1 MGNKFCEGIVNEVA
15 IGRENGKSHSKFG
28 IKLVTQFLDF
38 WRVMVYHA
46 RARE

>member
-1 MGNKFCEGIVNEVA
+1 MSRFCVKP
-15 IGRENGKSHSKFG
+15 GKSHSKFG

-46 RARE
+46 RT